1 MITTH
6 NVKIVRLSSGEDV
19 IADCISSKDSSHT
32 ILNNPMN
39 LIFKRTVKGTVMLM
53 VPWLPIE
60 IICDNMAT
68 IDNTEILTTVDPK
81 LDLVEYY
88 GYMVDYTNTA
98 AAANDTVLENI
109 RADMLELKDEQMA
122 NMDPETERQVEEV
135 LNKVDSDRKRR
146 LH

>member
-19 IADCISSKDSSHT
+19 IADCISSTDSDHT

-39 LIFKRTVKGTVMLM
+39 LIFKRTVKGTVMMM

-88 GYMVDYTNTA
+88 GYMVDYTNTS

-109 RADMLELKDEQMA
+109 RAEMLELKDEQMA

>member
-88 GYMVDYTNTA
+88 GYMVDYTNTS

-109 RADMLELKDEQMA
+109 RAEMLELKDEQMA